1 MRVIICG
8 SRSWSDPWLIKD
20 RLARLPEGT
29 VLVHGGSPGAERTA
43 VDVSWQLKLRSEQRL
58 PDWEA
63 HGVGAGKIRNRQVA
77 LLGADLCLAF
87 FDGGSDRDLANMIDE
102 ASRAG
107 IPTEVVTA
115 ADVQDVV
122 FAGDIRSMI
131 ARGFR
136 LHE

>member
-1 MRVIICG
+1 
-8 SRSWSDPWLIKD
+8 
-20 RLARLPEGT
+20 
-29 VLVHGGSPGAERTA
+29 
-43 VDVSWQLKLRSEQRL
+43 L